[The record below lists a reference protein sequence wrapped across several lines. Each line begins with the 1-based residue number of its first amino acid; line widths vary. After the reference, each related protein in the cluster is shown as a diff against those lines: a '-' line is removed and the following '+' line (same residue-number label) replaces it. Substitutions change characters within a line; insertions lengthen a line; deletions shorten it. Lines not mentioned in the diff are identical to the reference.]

1 MNSSKVILAVH
12 PPFPRK
18 QLGRYRNRKGYFIIR
33 QQDQVLYVG
42 KSKNIWTTAKRL
54 FERGGLLSHI
64 DSNRVVFEVI
74 LSELRSSF
82 IKQVLINELEP
93 QYNTRRATKRPLT
106 YYQKQQ
112 LTKIVAA
119 YYSQTRFEIRGNHQS
134 DNTPSHEG

>member
-42 KSKNIWTTAKRL
+42 KSKNIWHSVLRL
-54 FERGGLLSHI
+54 FEQGGKLSHL
-64 DSNRVVFEVI
+64 NRDRMTFEVV
-74 LSELRSSF
+74 LSDLRSSF

-93 QYNTRRATKRPLT
+93 QYNTRKATKRPLT

-112 LTKIVAA
+112 LKKIVAA

>member
-1 MNSSKVILAVH
+1 MSSQNNILAVH

-33 QQDQVLYVG
+33 QQDEVLYIG

-82 IKQVLINELEP
+82 IKQVLIHELEP
-93 QYNTRRATKRPLT
+93 QYNRRKAVKRPLT
-106 YYQKQQ
+106 QYQREQ
-112 LTKIVAA
+112 LTKIKAA
-119 YYSQTRFEIRGNHQS
+119 YYSQTRFEVKGEHQS
-134 DNTPSHEG
+134 DHTPTDER